1 MKKSLLSESSF
12 VRAIGIEPTCLAAP
26 DPKSGASA
34 SFATPALKWSFI
46 FSMAALQIQGGDA
59 NVRAF
64 DEKIKNTCFCV
75 NSFKMETVAAIPKY
89 NLSEDQ
95 EKKLIL
101 REYRALLRSM
111 KPKLKPGDKE
121 LVRMAFEMAADA
133 HKTMRRKSGE
143 PYILHPLAVAR
154 ICVEEIGLGVRST
167 ICSLLHDT
175 VEDTDISLE
184 DIERQFGNEIARI
197 VDGLTKISTVID
209 VNASQQ
215 AENFKK
221 ILLTLTDDPRVILIK
236 LADRLHNMRTL
247 ESMKREKQLK
257 IASETVYVY
266 APLAHRMGLYT
277 IKTEMED
284 LAMKYM
290 EPDTYKEIAR
300 KLSETRRERTRYINE
315 FIRPIREKME
325 KAEFNFEIY
334 GRPKSI
340 HSIWNKMKKKG
351 VSFEE
356 VYDLFAIRVILNS
369 PPEREKEDCWKV
381 YSMITDEYTPSP
393 ERLRDWL
400 SNPKSNGYEA
410 LHTTVM
416 GPQGKWVEVQIRT
429 KRMNEIAEKGLA
441 AHWKYKEGTADES
454 RFDKWFHQIREALQS
469 QDADTVDFLQDFK
482 TSFLAE
488 EIYVYTPKG
497 DVKMLPVG
505 STALDFA
512 FAIHSAVGARCIGAK
527 VNHKL
532 VPLSHKLRS
541 GDQIEIITSN
551 KQKPS
556 EDWLNI
562 VVTAK
567 AKSKIK
573 DALKEE
579 KRKIAEDGKYFVQ
592 RKLEAIGAAYQQHNI
607 DILTEFYK
615 QPSTLDFFYQVAT
628 KSIDL
633 KELKDFHILGD
644 KLEAPKPQR
653 PHIEI
658 KTDQQLHT
666 DFNKKDAELIIF
678 GESSDRILY
687 NLANCCK
694 PIPGDDVFGFVTT
707 GKGLT
712 IHRTNCP
719 NASKLLANYGHRVVK
734 TKWAKNKEISFLTGL
749 NIIGLDD
756 VGVVHKITNL
766 ISGEMKINIGALS
779 IEAKEGIFRGSFKVF
794 VHDKEELDELVHR
807 LKSLSGIHA
816 VERFDAELV

>member
-1 MKKSLLSESSF
+1 
-12 VRAIGIEPTCLAAP
+12 
-26 DPKSGASA
+26 
-34 SFATPALKWSFI
+34 
-46 FSMAALQIQGGDA
+46 
-59 NVRAF
+59 
-64 DEKIKNTCFCV
+64 
-75 NSFKMETVAAIPKY
+75 METVAASPKY
-89 NLSEDQ
+89 NLNEEQ

-101 REYRALLRSM
+101 REYRSLLRSL

-121 LVRMAFEMAADA
+121 LVRVAFEMSAEA

-154 ICVEEIGLGVRST
+154 ICIEEIGLGVRST
-167 ICSLLHDT
+167 ICALLHDT
-175 VEDTDISLE
+175 VEDTDITLDDVQRE
-184 DIERQFGNEIARI
+184 FGTEIARI
-197 VDGLTKISTVID
+197 VDGLTKISNVID
-209 VNASQQ
+209 VNASAQ

-236 LADRLHNMRTL
+236 LSDRLHNMRTL

-257 IASETVYVY
+257 ISSETVYVY
-266 APLAHRMGLYT
+266 APLAHRMGLYN

-290 EPDTYKEIAR
+290 EPDTYKEIAK
-300 KLSETRRERTRYINE
+300 KLAETKRERTRYINE
-315 FIRPIREKME
+315 FVRPIREKLE
-325 KAEFNFEIY
+325 KGGYAFEIQ

-351 VSFEE
+351 VGFEE
-356 VYDLFAIRVILNS
+356 VYDLFAIRIILDS
-369 PPEREKEDCWKV
+369 PQETEKKDCWSV

-429 KRMNEIAEKGLA
+429 RRMNEIAEKGLA
-441 AHWKYKEGTADES
+441 AHWKYKEGTDDES
-454 RFDKWFHQIREALQS
+454 RFEKWFHQIREVLNN
-469 QDADTVDFLQDFK
+469 QDTDSVDFLQDFK

-497 DVKMLPVG
+497 DVKMLPVN

-512 FAIHSAVGARCIGAK
+512 FSIHSAVGTQCIGAK

-532 VPLSHKLRS
+532 VPISHRLRS
-541 GDQIEIITSN
+541 GDQIEIITSS
-551 KQKPS
+551 KQKPT
-556 EDWLNI
+556 EDWLNF

-567 AKSKIK
+567 ARTKIK
-573 DALKEE
+573 DALKEV
-579 KRKIAEDGKYFVQ
+579 KRKIAEDGKYTLQ
-592 RKLEAIGAAYQQHNI
+592 KKLEGLGAHFSQHNI
-607 DILTEFYK
+607 DEVTNYYKFSSPLDLFY
-615 QPSTLDFFYQVAT
+615 SIAV

-633 KELKDFHILGD
+633 KELKDFHVTGD
-644 KLEAPKPQR
+644 KVEAPRPVRLVADGKPD
-653 PHIEI
+653 
-658 KTDQQLHT
+658 TNT
-666 DFNKKDAELIIF
+666 SGAVSKKETELIIF
-678 GESSDRILY
+678 GESSDKIVY

-719 NASKLLANYGHRVVK
+719 NAAKLMANYGHRVVK

-749 NIIGLDD
+749 RIVGLDD
-756 VGVVHKITNL
+756 VGVINKITNL
-766 ISGEMKINIGALS
+766 ISGEMKINISALTV
-779 IEAKEGIFRGSFKVF
+779 EAKEGIFEGNIKVF
-794 VHDKEELDELVHR
+794 VHDKEELDNLVDR
-807 LKSLSGIHA
+807 LKKLGGIQSVDRYDTDSA
-816 VERFDAELV
+816 IV

>member
-1 MKKSLLSESSF
+1 
-12 VRAIGIEPTCLAAP
+12 
-26 DPKSGASA
+26 
-34 SFATPALKWSFI
+34 
-46 FSMAALQIQGGDA
+46 
-59 NVRAF
+59 
-64 DEKIKNTCFCV
+64 
-75 NSFKMETVAAIPKY
+75 METVAQTPKY
-89 NLSEDQ
+89 NLNEEE

-101 REYRALLRSM
+101 REYRSLLRVLKS
-111 KPKLKPGDKE
+111 KLKPGDKK
-121 LVRMAFEMAADA
+121 LIRIAFEMAAEA

-143 PYILHPLAVAR
+143 PYILHPIAVAK
-154 ICVEEIGLGVRST
+154 ICVDEIGLGVRST

-184 DIERQFGNEIARI
+184 DVEREFGSEIARI
-197 VDGLTKISTVID
+197 VDGLTKISNVID

-247 ESMKREKQLK
+247 DSMKREKQLK

-266 APLAHRMGLYT
+266 GPLAHRMGLYN

-290 EPDTYKEIAR
+290 EPDIYKDIAQ
-300 KLSETRRERTRYINE
+300 KLAETKKERARYINE
-315 FIRPIREKME
+315 FVKPIKDKLEKSQI
-325 KAEFNFEIY
+325 KAEVY

-351 VSFEE
+351 VEFSE
-356 VYDLFAIRVILNS
+356 VYDLFAIRVILDS
-369 PPEREKEDCWKV
+369 PFDREKEDCWKV
-381 YSMITDEYTPSP
+381 YSLITDEYSPSP

-441 AHWKYKEGTADES
+441 AHWKYKEGAADES
-454 RFDKWFHQIREALQS
+454 RFDKWFQQIREVIS
-469 QDADTVDFLQDFK
+469 NPETDSIDFLQDFK

-512 FAIHSAVGARCIGAK
+512 FAIHSAIGVKTIGAK

-532 VPLSHKLRS
+532 VPISHKLHS
-541 GDQIEIITSN
+541 GDQVEIITSN
-551 KQKPS
+551 KQKAS
-556 EDWLNI
+556 EDWLGF
-562 VVTAK
+562 VVTSK
-567 AKSKIK
+567 AKGRIRDS
-573 DALKEE
+573 LKEE
-579 KRKIAEDGKYFVQ
+579 KRKVADEGKYTVQ
-592 RKLEAIGAAYQQHNI
+592 RKLEGVGSSFSPHNI
-607 DILTEFYK
+607 DELVQYYK
-615 QPSTLDFFYQVAT
+615 LPSHLDLFYQVAV
-628 KSIDL
+628 KNIDL
-633 KELKDFHILGD
+633 KELKDFNVVGD
-644 KLEAPKPQR
+644 KIEAPKPVKPQMEKADIL
-653 PHIEI
+653 PHHQVM
-658 KTDQQLHT
+658 TRRDT
-666 DFNKKDAELIIF
+666 ELIIF
-678 GESSDRILY
+678 GESSDRIVY

-719 NASKLLANYGHRVVK
+719 NAAKLLANYGHRVVK
-734 TKWAKNKEISFLTGL
+734 TKWAKNKEISFLTG
-749 NIIGLDD
+749 IKIVGMDD
-756 VGVVHKITNL
+756 VGVVNKITNL
-766 ISGEMKINIGALS
+766 ISGELKINIAALT
-779 IEAKEGIFRGSFKVF
+779 IEARQGLFEGNIRLY
-794 VHDKEELDELVHR
+794 VHDKEELDNLVQRLHELG
-807 LKSLSGIHA
+807 GIES
-816 VERFDAELV
+816 VERYDMEDLPS

>member
-1 MKKSLLSESSF
+1 
-12 VRAIGIEPTCLAAP
+12 
-26 DPKSGASA
+26 
-34 SFATPALKWSFI
+34 
-46 FSMAALQIQGGDA
+46 
-59 NVRAF
+59 
-64 DEKIKNTCFCV
+64 
-75 NSFKMETVAAIPKY
+75 
-89 NLSEDQ
+89 
-95 EKKLIL
+95 
-101 REYRALLRSM
+101 
-111 KPKLKPGDKE
+111 
-121 LVRMAFEMAADA
+121 
-133 HKTMRRKSGE
+133 
-143 PYILHPLAVAR
+143 
-154 ICVEEIGLGVRST
+154 
-167 ICSLLHDT
+167 
-175 VEDTDISLE
+175 
-184 DIERQFGNEIARI
+184 I
-197 VDGLTKISTVID
+197 VDGLTKISNVID

-215 AENFKK
+215 AENFRK

-257 IASETVYVY
+257 ISSETVYVY

-300 KLSETRRERTRYINE
+300 KLSETKRERTRYINE
-315 FIRPIREKME
+315 FIRPLREKME
-325 KAEFNFEIY
+325 KGGFNFEIY

-356 VYDLFAIRVILNS
+356 VYDLFAIRVILDS
-369 PPEREKEDCWKV
+369 PHEREKEDCWKV

-441 AHWKYKEGTADES
+441 AHWKYKEGATDES
-454 RFDKWFHQIREALQS
+454 RFDKWFHQIREMLHT
-469 QDADTVDFLQDFK
+469 QDTDSVDFLLDFK

-505 STALDFA
+505 STSLDFA

-541 GDQIEIITSN
+541 GDQVEIITSN
-551 KQKPS
+551 KQKPT
-556 EDWLNI
+556 EDWLNF

-567 AKSKIK
+567 ARTKIK

-579 KRKIAEDGKYFVQ
+579 KRKVAEDAKYVVQ
-592 RKLEAIGAAYQQHNI
+592 RKLEAMGAAFSPGNI
-607 DILTEFYK
+607 EILVDYYK
-615 QPSTLDFFYQVAT
+615 VQSSLDLFYQIAT
-628 KSIDL
+628 KNIDL
-633 KELKDFHILGD
+633 KELKDFQVLGD
-644 KLEAPKPQR
+644 KLEPPKPVKPIQ
-653 PHIEI
+653 EI
-658 KTDQQLHT
+658 KQDPAHHELP
-666 DFNKKDAELIIF
+666 KKDAELIIF
-678 GESSDRILY
+678 GESSDRIMY

-734 TKWAKNKEISFLTGL
+734 TKWAKNKEISFLTGIE
-749 NIIGLDD
+749 IIGLDD
-756 VGVVHKITNL
+756 VGVINKITNL
-766 ISGEMKINIGALS
+766 ISGDMRINISGLS
-779 IEAKEGIFRGSFKVF
+779 IEANEGIFKGSIKVF
-794 VHDKEELDELVHR
+794 VHDKEELDELVSR
-807 LKSLSGIHA
+807 LKLLSGIHS
-816 VERFDAELV
+816 VDRFDTE